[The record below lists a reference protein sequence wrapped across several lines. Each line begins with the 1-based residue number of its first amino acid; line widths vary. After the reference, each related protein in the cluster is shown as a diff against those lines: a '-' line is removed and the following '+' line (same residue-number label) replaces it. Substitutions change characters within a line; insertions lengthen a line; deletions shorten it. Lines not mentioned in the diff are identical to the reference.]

1 MSSSVI
7 IQVPSYGYTYTFSG
21 IISIQH
27 EFTLKILTE
36 AESASG
42 TDYVNGARNKP
53 DKIILTVVET
63 DVGKLTGW
71 ADRMLQSME
80 SIKQTRTLCNVVTS
94 AKTYFSMRL
103 SEFVATEDESS
114 QCGWK
119 GTLVFTESDQSAG
132 KDTSGTKTNNNAS
145 TRKNTGTT
153 AAKKLTE
160 SAFLQ
165 LLQRAGIR

>member
-1 MSSSVI
+1 MSSSVQ

-27 EFTLKILTE
+27 EFSLKILTE

-53 DKIILTVVET
+53 DKIILTVAET

-94 AKTYFSMRL
+94 AKTYSNMLL

-119 GTLVFTESDQSAG
+119 GTLTFVQYVPPPVQE
-132 KDTSGTKTNNNAS
+132 KTDDNAS
-145 TRKNTGTT
+145 TAVHTGSTGTVKT
-153 AAKKLTE
+153 LSVTTLE
-160 SAFLQ
+160 G
-165 LLQRAGIR
+165 LLARAGIGG